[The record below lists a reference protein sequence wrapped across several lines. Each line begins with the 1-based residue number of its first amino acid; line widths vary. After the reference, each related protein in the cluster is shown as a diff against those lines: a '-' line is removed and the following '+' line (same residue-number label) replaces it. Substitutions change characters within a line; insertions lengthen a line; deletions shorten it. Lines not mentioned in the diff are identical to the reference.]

1 MVSQAVMS
9 CCLAF
14 SLGAPA
20 PPPIDIN
27 RLIAQLAAG
36 KLPDREAAARMLQ
49 AIGEPALDKLYEAA
63 TSNPDPEIRKRSSA
77 IHEAINRML
86 FNEVKSF
93 PMHRPW
99 TTRLIVGRDGKQVLS
114 NGQDGPR
121 IWTLANPE
129 TSRPLDPLANG
140 ARASSNALALS
151 ANGRRAAGASAQN
164 VVVWDVESGK
174 VLQTLAGHTKT
185 VSCVAI
191 SGDGA
196 WVASGSYDGSVRF
209 WDAVNGKELVAFNDL
224 GLVRCMELS
233 PDGTLLAASVG
244 TKAAD
249 PGVIHIWDTKA
260 RKLTQTLHG
269 HEQMVGDLAFSP
281 DGKLLASASWDR
293 TIRIWPL
300 QGGRKFEPLTG
311 HNSRVVAVA
320 FSADGS
326 RLVSCGDDVD
336 KSLHVWQTD
345 TGKRRFSGTMSIG
358 MNALAA
364 LPDGKSMLVGCK
376 DGSVRIWR
384 WTK

>member
-1 MVSQAVMS
+1 MIPQAVIS
-9 CCLAF
+9 CCLVV

-36 KLPDREAAARMLQ
+36 KLADRDAAAKMLQ
-49 AIGEPALDKLYEAA
+49 AIGEPALAKLYDAA
-63 TSNPDPEIRKRSSA
+63 NSNPDPEIRKRSSA

-86 FNEVKSF
+86 FNELKSF
-93 PMHRPW
+93 PMHRTW
-99 TTRLIVGRDGKQVLS
+99 TTRLIVSSDGKHVLS

-129 TSRPLDPLANG
+129 TSRPMDQLANG

-151 ANGRRAAGASAQN
+151 ANGRRAAGASTQN
-164 VVVWDVESGK
+164 VVVWDTESGK

-191 SGDGA
+191 SADGN
-196 WVASGSYDGSVRF
+196 WVASGSFDGSVRF
-209 WDAVNGKELVAFNDL
+209 WDAINGKELVAFNDL
-224 GLVRCMELS
+224 GMVRCMELS
-233 PDGTLLAASVG
+233 PDGSLLAVAVG
-244 TKAAD
+244 TKVTD
-249 PGVIHIWDTKA
+249 PGIIHIWDTKT

-281 DGKLLASASWDR
+281 NGKLLASAGWDR
-293 TIRIWPL
+293 TIRLWPL
-300 QGGRKFEPLTG
+300 QGGRKCESLTG
-311 HNSRVVAVA
+311 HNGRIVAVA

-326 RLVSCGDDVD
+326 RLVSCGDDTD
-336 KSLHVWQTD
+336 KSLHVWEAD
-345 TGKRRFSGTMSIG
+345 TGKHRFSGVMSIG

-384 WTK
+384 WAK